1 MIRREHFQL
10 VGLAGSTCAIPKL
23 GNASENEESLQKT
36 PPDSASEEKL
46 EDVDGFEKATRV
58 GVVAV
63 GGAGCA
69 ILTRLS
75 GKLPHLDRTIAID
88 INPFALGQVIADRKI
103 LIGDGKHRP
112 RRADTARFM
121 AATVHAEIA
130 NAVADL
136 DLVLL
141 IVGMGGVVGSA
152 VSLTLAEVLRDQRIL
167 SIAFAIIP
175 FDFEGQRRQKIASS
189 AMKAL
194 SKRVDVLIP
203 LSNELY
209 AVKAG
214 LNASITDVLTQVTE
228 SIEMVCKAHIRLVCE
243 QGLVGVDFEDIR
255 TVLAKAGQGA
265 VGIATAT
272 GGESVMQAT
281 VSAVHDNSLGVERLL
296 AAKGVLVYFE
306 GAPPFFKI
314 RDANDALN
322 FIKNIANDDVQI
334 VFGAFFERSG
344 MEHCT
349 TMIVAIG
356 CERYQQC

>member
-1 MIRREHFQL
+1 MIRRDLLQL
-10 VGLAGSTCAIPKL
+10 VRLAESTCEIPRL
-23 GNASENEESLQKT
+23 GNESANAVPLPNT
-36 PPDSASEEKL
+36 PTETKSDETSAE
-46 EDVDGFEKATRV
+46 VDRFDRTPK
-58 GVVAV
+58 VAV
-63 GGAGCA
+63 IAIGGAGGV

-75 GKLPHLDRTIAID
+75 GKLPFLDRTIAID
-88 INPFALGQVIADRKI
+88 VSPFGMEHVVADQKI

-130 NAVADL
+130 TAVANL
-136 DLVLL
+136 DLVML
-141 IVGMGGVVGSA
+141 IVGMGGVAGSA
-152 VSLTLAEVLRDQRIL
+152 ISQTFAEVLQDQKIL
-167 SIAFAIIP
+167 SIAFAITP
-175 FDFEGQRRQKIASS
+175 FDFEGPRRQKIASS

-203 LSNELY
+203 FSNELY
-209 AVKAG
+209 AGKAG
-214 LNASITDVLTQVTE
+214 LNTSVTDVLNQVTE

-272 GGESVMQAT
+272 GGESVMHAT
-281 VSAVHDNSLGVERLL
+281 VSAVHDNALGIERLRT
-296 AAKGVLVYFE
+296 AKGVMIYFE

-314 RDANDALN
+314 RDASNALN
-322 FIKNIANDDVQI
+322 FIKSIAKDDVHI

-344 MEHCT
+344 KEHCT
-349 TMIVAIG
+349 TMILAIG
-356 CERYQQC
+356 SEQY

>member
-1 MIRREHFQL
+1 MIRRDLLQL
-10 VGLAGSTCAIPKL
+10 VRLAESTCAIPRL
-23 GNASENEESLQKT
+23 GNESANAVPLPNT
-36 PPDSASEEKL
+36 PTETKSDETSAE
-46 EDVDGFEKATRV
+46 VDRFDRTPK
-58 GVVAV
+58 VAV
-63 GGAGCA
+63 IAIGGAGGV

-75 GKLPHLDRTIAID
+75 GKLPFLDRTIAID
-88 INPFALGQVIADRKI
+88 VNPFGMEHVVADQKI

-130 NAVADL
+130 NAVANL

-141 IVGMGGVVGSA
+141 IVGMGGVAGSA
-152 VSLTLAEVLRDQRIL
+152 ISQTFAEVLQDQKIL
-167 SIAFAIIP
+167 SIAFAITP
-175 FDFEGQRRQKIASS
+175 FDFEGPRRQKIASS

-203 LSNELY
+203 FSNELY
-209 AVKAG
+209 AGKAG
-214 LNASITDVLTQVTE
+214 LNTSVTDVLNQVTE

-272 GGESVMQAT
+272 GGESVMHAT
-281 VSAVHDNSLGVERLL
+281 VSAVHDNALGIERLRT
-296 AAKGVLVYFE
+296 AKGVLIYFE

-314 RDANDALN
+314 RDASNALN
-322 FIKNIANDDVQI
+322 FIKSIAKDDVHI

-344 MEHCT
+344 IEHST
-349 TMIVAIG
+349 TMILAIG
-356 CERYQQC
+356 SEQY